1 MGSVKR
7 LFAVLTRYLAAV
19 TLVSAVLTAWALA
32 ERSVLGSSLAV
43 LFVVAAFAWSLA
55 RYEGGLTA
63 VPELPSGRPV
73 GRRHCTGCAAGCAGC
88 RERIDLG

>member
-1 MGSVKR
+1 MGSVKQ
-7 LFAVLTRYLAAV
+7 LYVVLARYLAAV

-32 ERSVLGSSLAV
+32 ERSDLGASLAV
-43 LFVVAAFAWSLA
+43 LFVVAAFAWSVA

-63 VPELPSGRPV
+63 VPELPSWRSG
-73 GRRHCTGCAAGCAGC
+73 GRRHCTGCTAGCAGC